1 MPMHDP
7 LIAKLS
13 AQIERLIAEHQAL
26 KAEHQQL
33 QQAAHTWRE
42 ERQLLIDKNT
52 LACNRIEA
60 MIARLKKWDGPMS
73 KQHRVNLSLL
83 EKEYQIACPP
93 EEQAALI
100 TAAKEV
106 ERRMRT
112 TRLQQGV
119 VGAERIAVVVAL
131 NLCYE
136 LQQLQAQMVSSSPVD
151 ARALEMLLAK
161 VEAALKPADTSA
173 DL

>member
-1 MPMHDP
+1 
-7 LIAKLS
+7 
-13 AQIERLIAEHQAL
+13 
-26 KAEHQQL
+26 
-33 QQAAHTWRE
+33 
-42 ERQLLIDKNT
+42 
-52 LACNRIEA
+52 
-60 MIARLKKWDGPMS
+60 MS
-73 KQHRVNLSLL
+73 KQHRVNLTLL

-136 LQQLQAQMVSSSPVD
+136 LQQLQAQMVSSSPGD
-151 ARALEMLLAK
+151 AQALEMLLAK
-161 VEAALKPADTSA
+161 VEAALEPLTDS
-173 DL
+173 